1 MSKVDHGTKLDLER
15 IVFIGRTFEEYLDM
29 FSLSVAELQGK
40 KILDCPAGACS
51 FTAVGNRS
59 GLDVTACD
67 IAYYHSGEDL
77 KNKGLQD
84 IEHAMEHMKKAKI
97 NYRWDYFDDI
107 EDLRE
112 HRLRALQDCTE
123 DMRRSTERY
132 VPVTLPSLPFKNAE
146 FDILLSA
153 HFLFMYADR
162 LDYEFHIET
171 LNELLR
177 VTKEEVRIFPLVD
190 LEGKRYEHLDKVIS
204 YLADNGCVVEEVNV
218 PYEFQ
223 INANSMLKIKK
234 GQLK

>member
-1 MSKVDHGTKLDLER
+1 MSKVEQSTKLDLER

-29 FSLSVAELQGK
+29 FLLSKEELQGK

-51 FTAVGNRS
+51 FTAIGNKS
-59 GLDVTACD
+59 GFDVTACD
-67 IAYYHSGEDL
+67 IAYYHSSEDL
-77 KNKGLQD
+77 KNKGIQD
-84 IEHAMEHMKKAKI
+84 IEHTMERMQTAKN
-97 NYRWDYFDDI
+97 NYKWDYFGDVSG
-107 EDLRE
+107 LKK
-112 HRLRALQDCTE
+112 HRLNALQDCSK
-123 DMRRSTERY
+123 DMKEFNERY
-132 VPVTLPSLPFKNAE
+132 IPVTLPSLPFDNEE

-162 LDYEFHIET
+162 LDEQFHLET

-190 LEGKRYEHLDKVIS
+190 LEGKRYEHLDKIIS
-204 YLADNGCVVEEVNV
+204 YLNDNGYTVEEVKV

-234 GQLK
+234 

>member
-1 MSKVDHGTKLDLER
+1 MSKIEQSTKLDLER

-29 FSLSVAELQGK
+29 FSLSEEELQGK

-51 FTAVGNRS
+51 FTAVGNKL

-84 IEHAMEHMKKAKI
+84 IEHAMEHMQKAKS
-97 NYRWDYFDDI
+97 NYKWDYFDNI
-107 EDLRE
+107 EGLKNR
-112 HRLRALQDCTE
+112 RLSALQDCTN
-123 DMRRSTERY
+123 DMREYNGRY
-132 VPVTLPSLPFKNAE
+132 IPVTLPSLPFKNAE
-146 FDILLSA
+146 FDMLLSA

-162 LDYEFHIET
+162 LDYQFHIET

-177 VTKEEVRIFPLVD
+177 VSKEEIRIFPLVD
-190 LEGKRYEHLDKVIS
+190 LEGKRYEHLDKIIS
-204 YLADNGCVVEEVNV
+204 YLANIGCTVEEVKV

-223 INANSMLKIKK
+223 INANSMLKVKK
-234 GQLK
+234 D